1 MKKLVVLLIALLAAT
16 TLPVAA
22 ANAKPR
28 RTVVRTV
35 VLQTT
40 DGFSTTG
47 TFAGGTIFGGTGLLR
62 QGGVSVG
69 TYSSICIASSTAR
82 AQCNATLIW
91 KGRGRVQLAGSI
103 SISEVT
109 NTVSIVGGTGKFGG
123 ARGEASIRRASE
135 DGSRQKAKLRFVQ

>member
-1 MKKLVVLLIALLAAT
+1 MKKLAVLIALGAVAIT
-16 TLPVAA
+16 PVAA

-28 RTVVRTV
+28 RMVVRTV

-47 TFAGGTIFGGTGLLR
+47 SLAGGTIFGGTGLLR

-69 TYSSICIASSTAR
+69 TYSSICTAASTAR

-91 KGRGRVQLAGSI
+91 KGRGRVQLSGSI
-103 SISEVT
+103 SITETT
-109 NTVSIVGGTGKFGG
+109 NRVSIVGGTGKYRG
-123 ARGEASIRRASE
+123 ARGEASIRRASG
-135 DGSRQKAKLRFVQ
+135 DGSRQRVKLRFVE